1 MQPPDAP
8 AFHLTGTFEELEEP
22 SRLSFSFRWEPADA
36 DDVETLAEL
45 SFREVD
51 DATEVRLRQGPFKTD
66 ARRTLHQNGWSESF
80 DRLDELSSARE

>member
-8 AFHLTGTFEELEEP
+8 AFHLAGTFHDFDEP
-22 SRLSFSFRWEPADA
+22 SRLSISFRWEPPDA

-51 DATEVRLRQGPFKTD
+51 DATEVRLRQGAFKTD
-66 ARRTLHQNGWSESF
+66 QRRALHHDGWSESF
-80 DRLDELSSARE
+80 DKLDELLSAGE